1 MVEET
6 VASNGKVLKVNLY
19 SFSTIISL
27 KNFGDTKSE
36 SGKGVPVGNET
47 LHLKNFSI
55 QRNYT

>member
-1 MVEET
+1 M
-6 VASNGKVLKVNLY
+6 ASNGKVLKVNLY